1 MNGIKEVQSK
11 FFNTLK
17 NTYNFF
23 EMYANADNI
32 DPREYRLEY
41 KLVRNVNNAFDEY
54 DLNKVVKLINNF
66 VNEDLSNWYIRR
78 NRRRFWSPDLDNSK
92 MGVYQTTYD
101 VLVGLSKLIAPIT
114 PFISE
119 EMYQKLTGNESVHLE
134 DYPEVDENKINE
146 VIESRMDKVRDLI
159 SLGRNAREESKI
171 KVRQPISEILIDGN
185 IEELIGDLVPL
196 IEEELNVKKIIFTRE
211 LNKYMNFTVKPNFKE
226 VGKVFGSKI
235 GEFTKCLLELDISQI
250 NMLNNGSDIKI
261 TFDGKELNVTPNM
274 VDIRINA
281 KDGFD
286 VVYEN
291 NNFVILNTLLTKDLL
306 DEGIARE
313 LISKVQQSRK
323 DSNFEITDRINI
335 YYSGSSNFEEVLRKF
350 EEFIKQETLCLEF
363 IKDDS
368 LIKDYELNSEVVKL
382 DVKRIN

>member
-1 MNGIKEVQSK
+1 M
-11 FFNTLK
+11 
-17 NTYNFF
+17 
-23 EMYANADNI
+23 
-32 DPREYRLEY
+32 
-41 KLVRNVNNAFDEY
+41 
-54 DLNKVVKLINNF
+54 
-66 VNEDLSNWYIRR
+66 
-78 NRRRFWSPDLDNSK
+78 
-92 MGVYQTTYD
+92 
-101 VLVGLSKLIAPIT
+101 
-114 PFISE
+114 
-119 EMYQKLTGNESVHLE
+119 
-134 DYPEVDENKINE
+134 
-146 VIESRMDKVRDLI
+146 
-159 SLGRNAREESKI
+159 
-171 KVRQPISEILIDGN
+171 
-185 IEELIGDLVPL
+185 IGDLVPL